1 MDMEEKPK
9 YGTAIPGLHLL
20 VFVVKVCGL
29 MFFRDPLYLYV
40 SKQKQKLV

>member
-9 YGTAIPGLHLL
+9 YGTVIPGLHLL
-20 VFVVKVCGL
+20 EFVVKVCDL

-40 SKQKQKLV
+40 SKQKLK